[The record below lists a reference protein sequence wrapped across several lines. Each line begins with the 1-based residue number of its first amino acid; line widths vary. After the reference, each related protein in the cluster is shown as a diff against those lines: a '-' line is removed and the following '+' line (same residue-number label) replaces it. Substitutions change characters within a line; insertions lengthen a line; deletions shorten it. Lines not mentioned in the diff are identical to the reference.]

1 MVPEVLPK
9 GVPVSPL
16 LVLIAAESGGGGG
29 GGGDGG
35 RRGGACVG
43 GSEGECDYWVC
54 CGTVEIL
61 NRVHVFNFLG
71 SVNQGT
77 FLITMLNRKRWC
89 FFT

>member
-29 GGGDGG
+29 GGEGGG
-35 RRGGACVG
+35 RGGGGRVG
-43 GSEGECDYWVC
+43 GGEGECDYWVC

-61 NRVHVFNFLG
+61 NRIHVFNL
-71 SVNQGT
+71 
-77 FLITMLNRKRWC
+77 LN
-89 FFT
+89 F